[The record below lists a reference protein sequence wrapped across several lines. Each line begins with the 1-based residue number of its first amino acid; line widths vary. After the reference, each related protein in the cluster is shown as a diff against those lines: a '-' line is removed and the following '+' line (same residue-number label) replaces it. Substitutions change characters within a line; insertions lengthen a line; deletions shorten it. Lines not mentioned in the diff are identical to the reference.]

1 MDLNRNYAF
10 KFNSSEISSSS
21 DPCVETYRGK
31 YAFSEPE
38 SEAVK
43 NFIESNPDIK
53 IAYNYHAFGNF
64 YVIPF
69 NYLPNQ
75 DNSILKQNAEIYS
88 TYQDF
93 EKSEIFPKNNRFGN
107 TQELLSYSSDG
118 EASDWMLGEKNI
130 IAFSPEL
137 GSESWLSETFY
148 PTIET
153 GLEICR
159 NNLNAAIF
167 GIKKSGYFL
176 NFNNQKNSTE
186 NNKNN
191 NYYIPCVDIT
201 NQKYPTLNEE
211 LNIIYSNQ
219 EILTNCE
226 NKKFIHSINTKI
238 ANKGLESFT
247 NPGLFRI
254 TLISKGL
261 INILGNL
268 IKVDIKNNTITHLL
282 NNYITESVKLS
293 NTPEDNEKFP
303 NFTFV
308 EFNYTTNNTIEPNV
322 SLIFDLKFFSNEE
335 ILADISFNLIVE
347 FIYFVD
353 NKLIRKI
360 SLENLNEK
368 NFEIFDKDF
377 NELNLN
383 TEMLVISSEYVD
395 DISKGKKY
403 VYIII
408 SVVGLFIIICFGI
421 YVKKCLFKKKV
432 QENKIA
438 GKVEN
443 KSVKSDETPY
453 IKNTLN
459 IGNRIE
465 MVTVVNDYENNLKI
479 II

>member
-1 MDLNRNYAF
+1 M
-10 KFNSSEISSSS
+10 
-21 DPCVETYRGK
+21 ETYRGK

-64 YVIPF
+64 YVIPY
-69 NYLPNQ
+69 NYLSDQ
-75 DNSILKQNAEIYS
+75 DNTNLKQNPDIYS

-93 EKSEIFPKNNRFGN
+93 EKSEFFPKNNRFGN
-107 TQELLSYSSDG
+107 TQKLLSYSSDG

-148 PTIET
+148 PPIDT

-176 NFNNQKNSTE
+176 NFNDQKNSTE

-191 NYYIPCVDIT
+191 YYYIPCSDIS
-201 NQKYPTLNEE
+201 NQKYPSLNEE

-226 NKKFIHSINTKI
+226 NKNFLHSINTKI
-238 ANKGLESFT
+238 TNKGLESFT

-268 IKVDIKNNTITHLL
+268 IKVDIKNSTIKHLL
-282 NNYITESVKLS
+282 NNYITESIQSS
-293 NTPEDNEKFP
+293 NTFEENQKFP

-308 EFNYTTNNTIEPNV
+308 EFNYTTNNTIEPNIT
-322 SLIFDLKFFSNEE
+322 LIFDLKFFSDEE
-335 ILADISFNLIVE
+335 ILADISFNFIVE

-353 NKLIRKI
+353 NKLTRKI

-368 NFEIFDKDF
+368 NFEIFDKDL
-377 NELNLN
+377 NELNFDK
-383 TEMLVISSEYVD
+383 EMWVISSENVD
-395 DISKGKKY
+395 DISKKNY
-403 VYIII
+403 YIYIII
-408 SVVGLFIIICFGI
+408 SVVGLFIIICFCI
-421 YVKKCLFKKKV
+421 LFKKCFINKKR
-432 QENKIA
+432 QDNKID
-438 GKVEN
+438 GKKNN
-443 KSVKSDETPY
+443 KTVKSEDTPY
-453 IKNTLN
+453 IKNNPN
-459 IGNRIE
+459 IGKRLEI
-465 MVTVVNDYENNLKI
+465 VTVVSDYEQNFKI